1 MRWNQSS
8 LSLQTPSNQPEI
20 EAVIAPI
27 LLPVF
32 ALMSSLFGA
41 TTPILEWSAA
51 PMADQP
57 GHHLTI
63 KILTLEPS
71 DLCQVL
77 IAPADNSKSIPVE
90 AKQTNAS
97 KTWEKARV
105 WHWMWEDSPSTL
117 EIELDVEHLNA
128 EELLVSWDQVHSG
141 QRRRASLGSIR
152 LEASSEVNCDL
163 SDASTDPLAVRKA
176 TPISQHAAEV
186 HLEISGFP
194 KGAFLKWTEFV
205 PEGCTC
211 RVSDD
216 GNSALRSTTNSEI
229 LIWFQAPEQESIAT
243 TYELNCPN
251 LDLHDLPFDGTLE
264 WAFGSE
270 GNLTHIAGVEWQE
283 ETLAASE
290 NMRLNQSPDAQ
301 GVAPISRA
309 KPSRGAQAS
318 GIPNLH
324 YAVQIL
330 ANHRDVDG
338 GVLEDELGY
347 RDRFHIV
354 RHDGWHKY
362 LTDEVS
368 SYSEARN
375 LRSTLWETTKVTDAF
390 VTASFEGQRI
400 SVQEALLMSNE
411 TWMP

>member
-1 MRWNQSS
+1 M
-8 LSLQTPSNQPEI
+8 
-20 EAVIAPI
+20 IAPI

-41 TTPILEWSAA
+41 TAPILEWSAV
-51 PMADQP
+51 PMTNLP

-77 IAPADNSKSIPVE
+77 IAPADNPEGIPVE
-90 AKQTNAS
+90 VKQTNAS
-97 KTWEKARV
+97 KTWEKAHV
-105 WHWMWEDSPSTL
+105 WHWMWEDTPATL
-117 EIELDVEHLNA
+117 EIELNVEHKEA
-128 EELLVSWDQVHSG
+128 EELLVTWDQIHSG
-141 QRRRASLGSIR
+141 QRHRASLGSIR
-152 LEASSEVNCDL
+152 LEASEEHNRDID
-163 SDASTDPLAVRKA
+163 DASIPPVAVRKA
-176 TPISQHAAEV
+176 TPLNQHVAEV

-194 KGAFLKWTEFV
+194 PGAFLKWTEFV

-211 RVSDD
+211 QVSDD

-229 LIWFQAPEQESIAT
+229 FIWFQAPELGSIST
-243 TYELNCPN
+243 IYELNCPD
-251 LDLHDLPFDGTLE
+251 LDLRALPFDGTLE

-270 GNLTHIAGVEWQE
+270 GDLTHIAGVEWLE
-283 ETLAASE
+283 ETLASSE
-290 NMRLNQSPDAQ
+290 NMRLNQSPEAQ
-301 GVAPISRA
+301 GVAPASRA
-309 KPSRGAQAS
+309 LSARASRLNNT
-318 GIPNLH
+318 PNLH
-324 YAVQIL
+324 YSVQIL

-338 GVLEDELGY
+338 HVLEEELGF

-368 SYSEARN
+368 SYAEARN
-375 LRSTLWETTKVTDAF
+375 MRSTLWETTKVTDAF